1 MLNHDKPKR
10 GRQFGLY
17 PQQHLRIA
25 CDLQELQGIHEAVP
39 DTRLRAVTL
48 LAQPTLIETQ
58 ERIVKLAKQIGQAA
72 SIVQA
77 EDTLA
82 RQILAQIA
90 ATANDIAELA
100 GLAGLVLKGEKQ

>member
-10 GRQFGLY
+10 GRKFGVY
-17 PQQHLRIA
+17 PQQLLRVA
-25 CDLQELQGIHEAVP
+25 CEKQELQGIHEVVP

-58 ERIVKLAKQIGQAA
+58 ERIVKLAKQISQAA
-72 SIVQA
+72 LVVQA

-90 ATANDIAELA
+90 VTANDIAELA
-100 GLAGLVLKGEKQ
+100 DLTGLVLKGEKQ